1 MGYGG
6 VFDPGRFRKPRL
18 VKLGRAH
25 LGGQI
30 AALLLAVLAVLFAA
44 APAFAHPAPFS
55 YLDVNLHDGVADGTL
70 TVHIADPAHDLGIS
84 PAERLY
90 DPATLQSHLKDITG
104 RLDQGLSLR
113 AGDRPLTPQWTGVTP
128 LPSQNQ
134 LRFSY
139 RIPNVTAAA
148 LSVRTDLFTYD
159 RFHQTFVNVYL
170 DSKLRQ
176 QWIFSHGAP
185 ERTYYF
191 GTTAGALEV
200 IKTFVPAG
208 VHHILIGPDHI
219 LFLCGLLLMGGS
231 WKTLVKIV
239 TAFTLGHSLTL
250 SLAALNIFAPPA
262 SITEPAIAL
271 TIIVVGADNLMRGGG
286 RDLRALAALLFGLIH
301 GFGFASV
308 LKEFG
313 LPREALAWSLFSFNV
328 GVEIGQLIIVGIVA
342 TTLEFVRRQNPVIGR
357 RVAVAGSYVVIA
369 AGAFWFIQRVFFPG
383 GNA

>member
-1 MGYGG
+1 MGASLT
-6 VFDPGRFRKPRL
+6 RL
-18 VKLGRAH
+18 S
-25 LGGQI
+25 Q
-30 AALLLAVLAVLFAA
+30 LLAFLVALFVA
-44 APAFAHPAPFS
+44 APAFAHPVPFS
-55 YLDVNLHDGVADGTL
+55 YLDINVHDGVADGTL
-70 TVHIADPAHDLGIS
+70 TTHVLDPAHDIGIS

-90 DPATLQSHLKDITG
+90 NPVLLQSQLKPITDK
-104 RLDQGLSLR
+104 LDQGLYLR
-113 AGDRPLTPQWTGVTP
+113 SGDRALTPRWTGAAP
-128 LPSQNQ
+128 LPGQQQ

-139 RIPNVTAAA
+139 TIPNVTAGS

-159 RFHQTFVNVYL
+159 RQHQTFVNVYQ
-170 DSKLRQ
+170 DGKLRQ

-200 IKTFVPAG
+200 IKTFMPAG
-208 VHHILIGPDHI
+208 IHHILIGPDHI

-231 WKTLVKIV
+231 LSRLVKIV

-250 SLAALNIFAPPA
+250 SLAALNIFAPPP

-286 RDLRALAALLFGLIH
+286 KDLRALAALLFGLIH

>member
-1 MGYGG
+1 LTR
-6 VFDPGRFRKPRL
+6 VRTRKAWSVRVIQWL
-18 VKLGRAH
+18 AVM
-25 LGGQI
+25 
-30 AALLLAVLAVLFAA
+30 AALLVA
-44 APAFAHPAPFS
+44 APALAHPAPFS
-55 YLDVNLHDGVADGTL
+55 YLDVNLHDGVADGTITMHVL
-70 TVHIADPAHDLGIS
+70 DPAHDLGIA

-90 DPATLQSHLKDITG
+90 GPGVLKA
-104 RLDQGLSLR
+104 RLKEIEADVEQGLFLR
-113 AGDRPLTPQWTGVTP
+113 AGDRPLKLEWTGFAAVP
-128 LPSQNQ
+128 DQSQIR
-134 LRFSY
+134 LSY
-139 RIPNVTAAA
+139 RIADVSAGK
-148 LSVRTDLFTYD
+148 LSVRTDLFRYD
-159 RFHQTFVNVYL
+159 RSHQTFVNVYL
-170 DSKLRQ
+170 DGELRQ
-176 QWIFSHGAP
+176 QWIFSRGAP

-219 LFLCGLLLMGGS
+219 LFLCGLLLLGGS
-231 WKTLVKIV
+231 LGRLVKIV

-250 SLAALNIFAPPA
+250 SLASLGVFSPPSA
-262 SITEPAIAL
+262 IIEPAIAL
-271 TIIVVGADNLMRGGG
+271 TIIVVGADNLMRGDG

-308 LKEFG
+308 LREFG

-383 GNA
+383 GSA

>member
-1 MGYGG
+1 
-6 VFDPGRFRKPRL
+6 VKALARL
-18 VKLGRAH
+18 L
-25 LGGQI
+25 
-30 AALLLAVLAVLFAA
+30 ALLVVLCAA

-70 TVHIADPAHDLGIS
+70 TMHVLDPAHDLGLS

-90 DPATLQSHLKDITG
+90 APGVLAARVKEIEADVEK
-104 RLDQGLSLR
+104 GLYLR
-113 AGDRPLTPQWTGVTP
+113 SGDRLLRLEWTGYAAVP
-128 LPSQNQ
+128 DQSQVK
-134 LRFSY
+134 LSY
-139 RIPNVTAAA
+139 RIADVSAGK
-148 LSVRTDLFTYD
+148 LSVRTDLYTYD
-159 RFHQTFVNVYL
+159 RQHQTFVNIYL
-170 DSKLRQ
+170 DGELRQ
-176 QWIFSHGAP
+176 QWIFNHGAP

-200 IKTFVPAG
+200 IRTFVPAG
-208 VHHILIGPDHI
+208 IHHILIGPDHI
-219 LFLCGLLLMGGS
+219 LFLCGLLLMGGGLGR
-231 WKTLVKIV
+231 LVKIV

-271 TIIVVGADNLMRGGG
+271 TIIVVGVDNLMRGGG
-286 RDLRALAALLFGLIH
+286 KDLRALAALLFGLVH

>member
-1 MGYGG
+1 MKL
-6 VFDPGRFRKPRL
+6 RRALPRL
-18 VKLGRAH
+18 LAF
-25 LGGQI
+25 LF
-30 AALLLAVLAVLFAA
+30 ALLVA

-55 YLDVNLHDGVADGTL
+55 YLDINLHDGMADGTL
-70 TVHIADPAHDLGIS
+70 TVHVADPAHDLGIS

-90 DPATLQSHLKDITG
+90 TPQLLQARLKDIAE
-104 RLDQGLSLR
+104 RLNQGLYLR

-159 RFHQTFVNVYL
+159 RQHQTFVNVYL
-170 DSKLRQ
+170 DGALRQ

-208 VHHILIGPDHI
+208 IHHILIGPDHI
-219 LFLCGLLLMGGS
+219 LFLCGLLLLGGS
-231 WKTLVKIV
+231 LGRLVKIV

-286 RDLRALAALLFGLIH
+286 KDLRALAALLFGLIH

-342 TTLEFVRRQNPVIGR
+342 TTLEFVRRQNPLIGR

>member
-1 MGYGG
+1 MTWAQS
-6 VFDPGRFRKPRL
+6 RKTWPAQATWL
-18 VKLGRAH
+18 LAF
-25 LGGQI
+25 LC
-30 AALLLAVLAVLFAA
+30 ALLVA
-44 APAFAHPAPFS
+44 APALAHPAPFS
-55 YLDVNLHDGVADGTL
+55 YLDINLHDGMADGTL
-70 TVHIADPAHDLGIS
+70 TVHVADPAHELGIS

-90 DPATLQSHLKDITG
+90 DPAVLQSRLKEITD
-104 RLDQGLSLR
+104 RLDRGLFLS
-113 AGDRPLTPQWTGVTP
+113 AGRPLTLQWTGAAP
-128 LPSQNQ
+128 LPAQQQ

-139 RIPNVTAAA
+139 RIPNVSAAA
-148 LSVRTDLFTYD
+148 LTARTDLFTYD
-159 RFHQTFVNVYL
+159 PNHQTFVNIYL
-170 DSKLRQ
+170 DGKLRQ

-191 GTTAGALEV
+191 GTTAGALQV

-219 LFLCGLLLMGGS
+219 LFLCGLLLLGGKLS
-231 WKTLVKIV
+231 RLIKIV

-250 SLAALNIFAPPA
+250 SLATLGVLSPPSA
-262 SITEPAIAL
+262 IVEPAIAL
-271 TIIVVGADNLMRGGG
+271 TIIVVGADNLMRGEG

-308 LKEFG
+308 LREFG

-328 GVEIGQLIIVGIVA
+328 GVEIGQLMIVGIVA

-369 AGAFWFIQRVFFPG
+369 AGAFWFVQRVFFPG
-383 GNA
+383 GSA

>member
-1 MGYGG
+1 
-6 VFDPGRFRKPRL
+6 VSWRTLSRL
-18 VKLGRAH
+18 LAF
-25 LGGQI
+25 LF
-30 AALLLAVLAVLFAA
+30 ALLVA
-44 APAFAHPAPFS
+44 APALAHPAPFS
-55 YLDVNLHDGVADGTL
+55 YLDINLHDGVADGTL
-70 TVHIADPAHDLGIS
+70 TVHVADPAHDLGIS

-90 DPATLQSHLKDITG
+90 TPELLQSRLKDITA
-104 RLDQGLSLR
+104 RLDQGLHLR
-113 AGDRPLTPQWTGVTP
+113 SGDRPLALQWTAATA

-134 LRFSY
+134 LKFAY

-148 LSVRTDLFTYD
+148 LAVRTDLFTYD
-159 RFHQTFVNVYL
+159 RYHQTFVNIYL
-170 DSKLRQ
+170 DGKLRQ

-191 GTTAGALEV
+191 GTTAGVLEV

-219 LFLCGLLLMGGS
+219 LFLCGLLLLGGKLS
-231 WKTLVKIV
+231 RLVKIV

-250 SLAALNIFAPPA
+250 SLASLGVFAPPA

-271 TIIVVGADNLMRGGG
+271 TIIVVGADNLMRGDGK
-286 RDLRALAALLFGLIH
+286 DLRALAALLFGLIH

>member
-1 MGYGG
+1 MSW
-6 VFDPGRFRKPRL
+6 
-18 VKLGRAH
+18 RA
-25 LGGQI
+25 LTR
-30 AALLLAVLAVLFAA
+30 LLAFLSAMLIA
-44 APAFAHPAPFS
+44 APALAHPAPFS
-55 YLDVNLHDGVADGTL
+55 YLDINLHDGMADGTL
-70 TVHIADPAHDLGIS
+70 TVHVADPAHDLGIT
-84 PAERLY
+84 PPERLFT
-90 DPATLQSHLKDITG
+90 PELLQAKAKDIET
-104 RLDQGLSLR
+104 RLDQGLYLR
-113 AGDRPLTPQWTGVTP
+113 TDHPLALQWTGATAV
-128 LPSQNQ
+128 PSQSQ
-134 LRFSY
+134 LKFSY
-139 RIPNVTAAA
+139 RIANVSASA
-148 LSVRTDLFTYD
+148 LSARTDLFTYD
-159 RFHQTFVNVYL
+159 RFHQTFVNIYL
-170 DSKLRQ
+170 DGKLRQ
-176 QWIFSHGAP
+176 QWIFNHGAP

-191 GTTAGALEV
+191 GTTAGAIEV

-231 WKTLVKIV
+231 LSRLVKIV
-239 TAFTLGHSLTL
+239 TAFTLGHSVTL
-250 SLAALNIFAPPA
+250 SLATLGVFSPPSALV
-262 SITEPAIAL
+262 EPGIAL
-271 TIIVVGADNLMRGGG
+271 TIIVVGADNLMRGDGK
-286 RDLRALAALLFGLIH
+286 DLRALAALVFGLIH

>member
-1 MGYGG
+1 LTWAK
-6 VFDPGRFRKPRL
+6 GRRTLAAQL
-18 VKLGRAH
+18 VR
-25 LGGQI
+25 
-30 AALLLAVLAVLFAA
+30 LLALLAVLFAA
-44 APAFAHPAPFS
+44 APALAHPTPFS
-55 YLDVNLHDGVADGTL
+55 YLDVNLHDGVADGTITMHVL
-70 TVHIADPAHDLGIS
+70 DAGHDLGVS

-90 DPATLQSHLKDITG
+90 APGVLNARSKALEADLEKGLFLRSGDKPLK
-104 RLDQGLSLR
+104 LE
-113 AGDRPLTPQWTGVTP
+113 WTGILAAP
-128 LPSQNQ
+128 DQSQIR
-134 LRFSY
+134 LSY
-139 RIPNVTAAA
+139 RIADISAGK

-159 RFHQTFVNVYL
+159 RQHQTFVNVYL
-170 DSKLRQ
+170 DGELRQ

-200 IKTFVPAG
+200 IRTFVPAG
-208 VHHILIGPDHI
+208 IHHILIGPDHI

-231 WKTLVKIV
+231 WKTLIKIV

-262 SITEPAIAL
+262 AITEPAIAL
-271 TIIVVGADNLMRGGG
+271 TIVVVGADNLMRGGG
-286 RDLRALAALLFGLIH
+286 KDLRALAALLFGLIH

-342 TTLEFVRRQNPVIGR
+342 TTLEFVRRQNPMIGR
-357 RVAVAGSYVVIA
+357 RVATVGSYVVIA
-369 AGAFWFIQRVFFPG
+369 AGAFWFVQRVFFPG
-383 GNA
+383 GNI

>member
-1 MGYGG
+1 MGASLTRT
-6 VFDPGRFRKPRL
+6 VS
-18 VKLGRAH
+18 AW
-25 LGGQI
+25 I
-30 AALLLAVLAVLFAA
+30 AAALLAVIAVMTGS
-44 APAFAHPAPFS
+44 APAFAHAAPFS
-55 YLDVNLHDGVADGTL
+55 YLDINVHDGVADGTL
-70 TVHIADPAHDLGIS
+70 TVHVLDPAHDAVVS
-84 PAERLY
+84 PADRLY
-90 DPATLQSHLKDITG
+90 DPQVMQAHFREITQDLNRGLFLSSGG
-104 RLDQGLSLR
+104 RD
-113 AGDRPLTPQWTGVTP
+113 LTPQWTGVTP
-128 LPSQNQ
+128 LPGQQQ

-139 RIPNVTAAA
+139 TIPHVTAGA
-148 LSVRTDLFTYD
+148 LTVRTNLYLYD
-159 RFHQTFVNVYL
+159 RFHQTFVNVYQ
-170 DSKLRQ
+170 DGTLRQ
-176 QWIFSHGAP
+176 QWIFNHGASA
-185 ERTYYF
+185 RTYYF

-219 LFLCGLLLMGGS
+219 LFLCGLLLLGGS

-262 SITEPAIAL
+262 AITEPAIAL
-271 TIIVVGADNLMRGGG
+271 TIVVVGADNLMRGGG
-286 RDLRALAALLFGLIH
+286 KDLRALAAGAFGLIH

-342 TTLEFVRRQNPVIGR
+342 TSLEFVRRQNPVIGR
-357 RVAVAGSYVVIA
+357 RVAVVGSYVVIA